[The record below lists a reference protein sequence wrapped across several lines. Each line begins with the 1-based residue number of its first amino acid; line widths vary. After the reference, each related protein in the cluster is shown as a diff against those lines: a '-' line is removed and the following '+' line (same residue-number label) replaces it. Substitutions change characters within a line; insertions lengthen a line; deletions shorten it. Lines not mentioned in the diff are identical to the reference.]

1 MLSAILAAWP
11 TALRIAVRRLNGN
24 RRLMA
29 AVAVGVILAVAL
41 MASTVIYRGALRQL
55 GLQTD
60 LNRVPDAEIDV
71 RVLNSAHGLARG
83 LSDESFDTIDRRLR
97 IARDYISGTVESLTS
112 ATFFMTELGEAP
124 PEQDPRDRSRI
135 LYFEGIQDKIELL
148 EGRWPDAGGPAAPD
162 APPTI
167 EVAIGQRAAE
177 AGGFQ
182 LGTRRAIHPS
192 WQDDTA
198 PITIEVVGIVTPID
212 YTERYWGVRRD
223 HFQVPTETTDAFA
236 FFAPRETLVDTMAG
250 YLPTL
255 RARLE
260 VLALVDRPAFTS
272 DLAAE
277 AALRFRGAF
286 EAIAKE
292 IERTRVETEIVKTL
306 DAYETKEFFSSIP
319 LLVLT
324 LQIVGIVLFYLVLVS
339 TMVVERQQS
348 EVALLKSRGAGL
360 WHIMA
365 ISAIEGV
372 LLVALGLGLGPLVAQ
387 EAIALLGFAP
397 AFDGLTGGA
406 RLTVELT
413 GETYIWAA
421 IGAALSFIAL
431 LWPAWRSNRATV
443 VHYVR
448 ATSRPQDKPA
458 FQRYYLDLVVV
469 GIGALLFFQLQ
480 DSGSLVTEDLF
491 GGLDQD
497 PLLLIAP
504 AVFVVTVAVLFLRLF
519 PVLLSGF
526 AWIARQIGG
535 ASMQMVLWHLTP
547 RPRPTRTPR
556 AASDH
561 GHQPR
566 HVRRHLRRNPRSLLR
581 RPRRLRI
588 RCRPPPRRHPLRR
601 RIGPDARSRPCRRPR
616 RRRPVSRRPR
626 QRQLHPRRAR
636 RHRRHRARRR
646 PRILRRCALVPR
658 RLRRRR
664 HRQPARPDRRTRS
677 RHSRHHHP
685 RPRRALHRPLALAAG
700 GRAAR
705 SRPAS
710 ASKTPRGAIATYG
723 SMASRA
729 GAVSAAARSR
739 KAGAS
744 SSATCAKAQSVRTGP
759 EIGPWQVLAVGIRA
773 SGFSSFS
780 GRVIYDDLQY
790 SASADLPEDWNENGF
805 RDGVVIEGFETQGR
819 WTVFSDIL
827 RGEALPDDARLSSDT
842 VYGGQTAMRYSWA
855 QQIQGRSGIPARH
868 PPRRPRRTRSP
879 SSSATPFL
887 EEAALEVGSRVTI
900 GVANIFVPVIIRGS
914 FDLFPTWDPQGGR
927 SLILADRT
935 YLDYRVNRNPTSG
948 RLPRAQRGLGS
959 APPTTTASSNCAAT
973 SNSPRPGSTPPGT
986 SRPSATCRDE
996 DPLIA
1001 AGWEGLLFITFIAI
1015 VLLSALGFLVA
1026 SVLVAQQQQ
1035 GEFAVLRTMGFSTR
1049 QVLIVVGLE
1058 KLLIIFVSM
1067 AIGTLLGLQ
1076 LGVMMHRIRRLRRN
1090 RRSAAPA
1097 LRHRHRLGHH
1107 RRRLRRPRPRLP
1119 RRNRRDRSPSTCE
1132 WRSAKSSASAPSS
1145 RPQSPPAARCSA
1157 ACATIRHNLRDLPVP
1172 DDRAN
1177 PRQTD
1182 QEHHH
1187 HDHKYDPP
1195 APPRT
1200 AADPRSPLPDC

>member
-1 MLSAILAAWP
+1 MSSLLTAILAAWP
-11 TALRIAVRRLNGN
+11 TALRIAIRRLNGN

-60 LNRVPDAEIDV
+60 LSRVPDSELDV
-71 RVLNSAHGLARG
+71 RILNSAHGLARG
-83 LSDESFDTIDRRLR
+83 LADESFATIDRRLR
-97 IARDYISGTVESLTS
+97 LPSEYIDQTIHSLTS
-112 ATFFMTELGEAP
+112 ATFFMTELGEVP
-124 PEQDPRDRSRI
+124 PDQDPRDRSRI
-135 LYFEGIQDKIELL
+135 LYFEGVRDKIELVD
-148 EGRWPDAGGPAAPD
+148 GRWPSPGGAATPD

-177 AGGFQ
+177 AGGFE

-198 PITIEVVGIVTPID
+198 PITIEVVGVVTPID
-212 YTERYWGVRRD
+212 YTDRYWGVRRD

-236 FFAPRETLVDTMAG
+236 FFAPQETLIETMAG
-250 YLPTL
+250 YLPNL

-260 VLALVDRPAFTS
+260 VLAMIDRQAFTS
-272 DLAAE
+272 DLAAD

-286 EAIAKE
+286 EAITKE

-339 TMVVERQQS
+339 TMVVERQQA

-365 ISAIEGV
+365 ISAIEGL
-372 LLVALGLGLGPLVAQ
+372 LLVALGLGLGPIVAQ

-421 IGAALSFIAL
+421 AGAGLSFLAL

-469 GIGALLFFQLQ
+469 GVGALLFFQLQ
-480 DSGSLVTEDLF
+480 ESGSLVTEDLF

-519 PVLLSGF
+519 PLLLSGF
-526 AWIARQIGG
+526 AWVGRQIGG
-535 ASMQMVLWHLTP
+535 ASMQMVLWHLTRAP
-547 RPRPTRTPR
+547 VQPGRLALLLIMATSLGMFGGTFGATLDRSFDDR
-556 AASDH
+556 AAYES
-561 GHQPR
+561 GAA
-566 HVRRHLRRNPRSLLR
+566 LRLADIRS
-581 RPRRLRI
+581 
-588 RCRPPPRRHPLRR
+588 
-601 RIGPDARSRPCRRPR
+601 
-616 RRRPVSRRPR
+616 
-626 QRQLHPRRAR
+626 
-636 RHRRHRARRR
+636 
-646 PRILRRCALVPR
+646 
-658 RLRRRR
+658 
-664 HRQPARPDRRTRS
+664 
-677 RHSRHHHP
+677 
-685 RPRRALHRPLALAAG
+685 G
-700 GRAAR
+700 G
-705 SRPAS
+705 AS
-710 ASKTPRGAIATYG
+710 AQMLEADLADAPGIAAMSQVVRANGSYTRGVLDVTDATVLGIEPESFADVLWYRDDFAVDGIADLLATLEAPEVAIPELVIPAEARYIGVWIWLPDSRGALSPSIRVKDADGRYRDVGLQGIPRGSRGFGGPIRQGWQFIVGDLRGGPRGG
-723 SMASRA
+723 S
-729 GAVSAAARSR
+729 V
-739 KAGAS
+739 
-744 SSATCAKAQSVRTGP
+744 
-759 EIGPWQVLAVGIRA
+759 GPWQVLAIGVRV
-773 SGFSSFS
+773 SSFS
-780 GRVIYDDLQY
+780 VFSGDLVYDDIQY
-790 SASADLPEDWNENGF
+790 SAADLPEDWNENGF
-805 RDGVVIEGFETQGR
+805 ADGVIVEGFETQGR

-827 RGEALPDDARLSSDT
+827 REPWPDDARLDGST
-842 VYGGQTAMRYSWA
+842 VRSGDLAMRYRWTRN
-855 QQIQGRSGIPARH
+855 IRSGV
-868 PPRRPRRTRSP
+868 PRGVRLAGTEDPLPVVVSND
-879 SSSATPFL
+879 FL
-887 EEAALEVGSRVTI
+887 AEAALEVGSEVKL
-900 GVANIFVPVIIRGS
+900 GVANIFVPVRIVGS
-914 FDLFPTWDPQGGR
+914 FDLFPTWDPADGR
-927 SLILADRT
+927 SLILADRD

-948 RLPRAQRGLGS
+948 GSLAPSEIWLRPTDDDDGLQQLRS
-959 APPTTTASSNCAAT
+959 YLELSPPWIH
-973 SNSPRPGSTPPGT
+973 TPWDVEAI
-986 SRPSATCRDE
+986 RDLQDE
-996 DPLIA
+996 DPLVA

-1076 LGVMMHRIRRLRRN
+1076 LGVMMLEFVGFVETGE
-1090 RRSAAPA
+1090 A
-1097 LRHRHRLGHH
+1097 L
-1107 RRRLRRPRPRLP
+1107 LP
-1119 RRNRRDRSPSTCE
+1119 PFVTVTD
-1132 WRSAKSSASAPSS
+1132 W
-1145 RPQSPPAARCSA
+1145 
-1157 ACATIRHNLRDLPVP
+1157 ATIGGAYGVLGLVFLGAIAIIVGIYMRMAIGQILRIG
-1172 DDRAN
+1172 
-1177 PRQTD
+1177 T
-1182 QEHHH
+1182 E
-1187 HDHKYDPP
+1187 
-1195 APPRT
+1195 
-1200 AADPRSPLPDC
+1200 

>member
-112 ATFFMTELGEAP
+112 ATFFMTELGEVP

-148 EGRWPDAGGPAAPD
+148 EGRWPDAGGPATPD

-236 FFAPRETLVDTMAG
+236 FFAPRETLVETMAG

-535 ASMQMVLWHLTP
+535 ASMQMVLWHLTRAP
-547 RPRPTRTPR
+547 VQPGRLALLLIMATSLGMFGGTFGATLDRSFDDR
-556 AASDH
+556 AAYES
-561 GHQPR
+561 GAA
-566 HVRRHLRRNPRSLLR
+566 LRLADIRS
-581 RPRRLRI
+581 
-588 RCRPPPRRHPLRR
+588 
-601 RIGPDARSRPCRRPR
+601 
-616 RRRPVSRRPR
+616 
-626 QRQLHPRRAR
+626 
-636 RHRRHRARRR
+636 
-646 PRILRRCALVPR
+646 
-658 RLRRRR
+658 
-664 HRQPARPDRRTRS
+664 
-677 RHSRHHHP
+677 
-685 RPRRALHRPLALAAG
+685 G
-700 GRAAR
+700 G
-705 SRPAS
+705 AS
-710 ASKTPRGAIATYG
+710 AQMLEADLADAPGVAALSPVVRANGSYTRGVLDVTDATVLAVEPESFADVLWYRDDFAVDGIDNLLAQLDAPAVDIPDITIPADAHYIGLWLWLPEARGALSPSVRVKNAQGRYRDLRLDGLPRGRGFGGGPITEG
-723 SMASRA
+723 WRFLV
-729 GAVSAAARSR
+729 GDLRE
-739 KAGAS
+739 
-744 SSATCAKAQSVRTGP
+744 AQSVRTGP
-759 EIGPWQVLAVGIRA
+759 EVGPWQVLAVGIRA

-780 GRVIYDDLQY
+780 GRVIYDELQY
-790 SASADLPEDWNENGF
+790 SASAALPEDWNENGF

-827 RGEALPDDARLSSDT
+827 RGEALPDDARLSGDT

-855 QQIQGRSGIPARH
+855 QQIQGRSGIPRGIRLVG
-868 PPRRPRRTRSP
+868 PEDPLPVVVSNV
-879 SSSATPFL
+879 FL

-914 FDLFPTWDPQGGR
+914 FNLFPTWDPQGGR

-948 RLPRAQRGLGS
+948 GSLAPSEVWIRPTDDDGLQQLRS
-959 APPTTTASSNCAAT
+959 YLELSPPWLHTPWDVAAI
-973 SNSPRPGSTPPGT
+973 RDLQ
-986 SRPSATCRDE
+986 DE
-996 DPLIA
+996 DPLVA

-1076 LGVMMHRIRRLRRN
+1076 LGVMMLEFVGFVETGE
-1090 RRSAAPA
+1090 A
-1097 LRHRHRLGHH
+1097 L
-1107 RRRLRRPRPRLP
+1107 LP
-1119 RRNRRDRSPSTCE
+1119 PFVTVTD
-1132 WRSAKSSASAPSS
+1132 W
-1145 RPQSPPAARCSA
+1145 
-1157 ACATIRHNLRDLPVP
+1157 ATIGGAYGVLGLVFLGAIAVIVALYMRMAIGQILRIG
-1172 DDRAN
+1172 
-1177 PRQTD
+1177 T
-1182 QEHHH
+1182 E
-1187 HDHKYDPP
+1187 
-1195 APPRT
+1195 
-1200 AADPRSPLPDC
+1200 